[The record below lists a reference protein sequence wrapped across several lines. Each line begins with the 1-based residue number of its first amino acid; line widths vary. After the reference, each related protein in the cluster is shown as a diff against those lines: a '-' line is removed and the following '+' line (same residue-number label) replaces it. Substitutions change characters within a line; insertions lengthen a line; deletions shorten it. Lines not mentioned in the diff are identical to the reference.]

1 MTAKEYIPF
10 CPFLQCKT
18 MCQVVAYRRL
28 KTIDNSKLLA
38 EKVVAIAYGRWSF
51 TRDSSIR
58 L

>member
-10 CPFLQCKT
+10 CPFLQRKT